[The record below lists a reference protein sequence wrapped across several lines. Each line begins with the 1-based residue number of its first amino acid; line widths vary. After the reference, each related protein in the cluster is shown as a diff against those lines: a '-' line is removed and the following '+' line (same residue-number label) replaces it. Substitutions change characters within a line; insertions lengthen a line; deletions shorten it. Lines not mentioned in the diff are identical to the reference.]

1 MLQDNQSRLKKICL
15 DTDAETYRARLL
27 CRAAQHEKRWSSV
40 SDLENFAHRGDCEL
54 PFDAVVSRCAVS
66 PWRRINTNRKKSGR
80 LVTLREVNDSL
91 EDNLTPRTF
100 AHNSGVIERFG
111 GLLK

>member
-1 MLQDNQSRLKKICL
+1 MCL
-15 DTDAETYRARLL
+15 DTDAETHRARLL

-40 SDLENFAHRGDCEL
+40 SDIESFAYRADCEL
-54 PFDAVVSRCAVS
+54 LFDAVISRCAVS
-66 PWRRINTNRKKSGR
+66 PWHRISTNRKKPGC

-91 EDNLTPRTF
+91 EANLTPRTF
-100 AHNSGVIERFG
+100 AHNSGVIERLG